1 VQKQT
6 LTFLLSLTIVLI
18 GLNLSTSL
26 AQAATITVTTTT
38 DEVNSDG
45 DCSLREAIIA
55 ANTNTATDACP
66 AGSLTETDTIILP
79 AGTYELTL
87 AGLNENNA
95 ETGDLD
101 LKSNLLIVGAG
112 RTSTII
118 DANGLDRVFHISTG
132 DVQISDLT
140 IREGDPGSSEV
151 GGGIWLVGGDLT
163 MANSRITDN
172 TAYQGGGLYI
182 KADGPS
188 DGVTIINSR
197 ITNNMAQSGGGL
209 YLTRNTATLINS
221 VVAGNVANGSST
233 GSSGGGLR
241 SATEGVLTLI
251 NSTVSGN
258 TTDVHGG
265 GLHADN
271 EAHLYNVTIANNTGS
286 ANSSSG
292 GDGGGV
298 SAGASGTLTVRNSL
312 IADNAENGGGTPDC
326 SGIVISEGYN
336 LIEAI
341 TWMAS
346 VSWISPP

>member
-1 VQKQT
+1 
-6 LTFLLSLTIVLI
+6 
-18 GLNLSTSL
+18 
-26 AQAATITVTTTT
+26 
-38 DEVNSDG
+38 
-45 DCSLREAIIA
+45 
-55 ANTNTATDACP
+55 
-66 AGSLTETDTIILP
+66 
-79 AGTYELTL
+79 
-87 AGLNENNA
+87 
-95 ETGDLD
+95 
-101 LKSNLLIVGAG
+101 
-112 RTSTII
+112 
-118 DANGLDRVFHISTG
+118 
-132 DVQISDLT
+132 
-140 IREGDPGSSEV
+140 
-151 GGGIWLVGGDLT
+151 

-241 SATEGVLTLI
+241 SATEGILTLI

-258 TTDVHGG
+258 TADVHGG

-298 SAGASGTLTVRNSL
+298 SVGASGTLTVRNSL
-312 IADNAENGGGTPDC
+312 IADNAENSGGTPDC
-326 SGIVISEGYN
+326 SGIVTSEGYN

-341 TWMAS
+341 TGCTITGDTTGNITNLDPTLGPLQNNDGSTLTHALLAGSPAIDAGNPTGCLDSNSTLLTTDQRGYARNGICDIGAYEYDSPGLATPTPTNIATATPTQTHTPTPTATGTTSSELPTAS
-346 VSWISPP
+346 VTPTATATVVTGLSPTATSDPDSAPAATATVVSTGEHRLYLPFIQK